1 MHIRESFDLP
11 GLASPDAV
19 MRACAEPPRQMT
31 LAGLRFDI
39 VVRIS
44 LWIVGLV
51 LVSSVLQ
58 QLLEQ
63 VFDDNSLLAWGTIVG
78 ILPLVLIWFPWFLT
92 HGLYQRYQSFEKCR
106 KIYENGVLAQGN
118 VVMMSLVCGNDYA
131 CYYDHPKRWDFS
143 PSKRIRVDYTFS
155 VGNELKTGSV
165 FIRQRN
171 ARYIAAND
179 EICVIYDPEN
189 PARNMLFPIPGEEMC
204 GCCLK

>member
-63 VFDDNSLLAWGTIVG
+63 VFVDNSLLAWGTIVG

-92 HGLYQRYQSFEKCR
+92 HGLYQRYKSFEKCR

-131 CYYDHPKRWDFS
+131 CYYDHPK
-143 PSKRIRVDYTFS
+143 
-155 VGNELKTGSV
+155 
-165 FIRQRN
+165 
-171 ARYIAAND
+171 
-179 EICVIYDPEN
+179 
-189 PARNMLFPIPGEEMC
+189 
-204 GCCLK
+204 